1 MPDLAVVASRLS
13 RAADWLDHLTKG
25 ADLQQ
30 WAVKAQHGRDVSDEG
45 WSTLHLV
52 GPDGAVLAD
61 CTPVIDDDA
70 LWVEAEARVQHMAA
84 VDPRTVAALV
94 PLLQTAEG
102 VAGAFAVPC
111 AEAPDCRHAIC
122 WMVEQ
127 AVAFAALL
135 LDEEEQ

>member
-1 MPDLAVVASRLS
+1 MTDLSLVASRLS
-13 RAADWLDHLTKG
+13 RAADWLDHLIKG
-25 ADLQQ
+25 AGLQQ

-94 PLLQTAEG
+94 PLLRHAA
-102 VAGAFAVPC
+102 AGAARAQFDALS
-111 AEAPDCRHAIC
+111 ANEQR
-122 WMVEQ
+122 MVD
-127 AVAFAALL
+127 ASAAFAALL
-135 LDEEEQ
+135 LGEEEQQ